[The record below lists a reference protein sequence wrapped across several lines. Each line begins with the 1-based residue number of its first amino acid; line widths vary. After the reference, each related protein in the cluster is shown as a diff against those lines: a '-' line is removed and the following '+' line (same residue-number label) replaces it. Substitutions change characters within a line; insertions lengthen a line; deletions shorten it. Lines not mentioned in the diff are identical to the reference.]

1 MVRAVP
7 GGAASIVAVGI
18 VFIPATTRPAVPAGA
33 EVLGAFATG
42 RTTPLIAAC
51 TRAVATNTDD
61 IAGTTVAVL
70 GAAAHADA
78 IGVASEARDAGTTVG
93 G

>member
-42 RTTPLIAAC
+42 RTTPLIAAFTGAISIC
-51 TRAVATNTDD
+51 SGNTSC
-61 IAGTTVAVL
+61 TTVAVF
-70 GAAAHADA
+70 GTAAHADA